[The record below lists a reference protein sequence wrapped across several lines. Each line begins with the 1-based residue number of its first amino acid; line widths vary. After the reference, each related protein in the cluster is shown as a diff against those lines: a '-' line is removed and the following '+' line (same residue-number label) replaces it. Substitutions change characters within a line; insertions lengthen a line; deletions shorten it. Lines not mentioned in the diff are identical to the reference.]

1 MVRPCHAG
9 EHLGQLALRIRHQG
23 MAVGGASKPDG
34 LQPLTGCGRQG
45 RRELRESCGVD
56 HGDGDGAGGDGFLE
70 LDSHDRMV
78 AGSVSASL
86 NDNPG
91 HA

>member
-1 MVRPCHAG
+1 
-9 EHLGQLALRIRHQG
+9 
-23 MAVGGASKPDG
+23 
-34 LQPLTGCGRQG
+34 
-45 RRELRESCGVD
+45 LRESCAVH

-70 LDSHDRMV
+70 LDSHGRMV
-78 AGSVSASL
+78 AGSVGASL